1 MKRSADTQTEADAA
15 DGEQFP
21 TEDAQQE
28 DSELIDATDV
38 VERPLIQ
45 HEIFSR
51 TWSTK
56 IANPQIGVA
65 GLKFNKRFLGI
76 IGGLTGC
83 RVEFEPDGNTITAK
97 GENNEEINRAMS
109 KLDFVERWAVSQS
122 FLQHQS

>member
-15 DGEQFP
+15 DGEQFS

-28 DSELIDATDV
+28 DSLIDATDV
-38 VERPLIQ
+38 VEMPLIQ
-45 HEIFSR
+45 HETFSR

-56 IANPQIGVA
+56 IANPQTGAV

-83 RVEFEPDGNTITAK
+83 RVELEPDGNTITAK

-109 KLDFVERWAVSQS
+109 KLDFIERWDVS
-122 FLQHQS
+122 